1 MSEIDVLRYP
11 VGPFEPRTGLT
22 AVERGGF
29 IGEISEFPMKFRA
42 AVEDLS
48 EAKLNTPYR
57 EGGWTVRQVV
67 HHVPDSHLQGYV
79 RFKLAL
85 TEDRPLIKTYD
96 QAVWSETADARRAPI
111 EMSLDLLD
119 ALHERWV
126 AFLHSLAPE
135 DFARSYRHPE
145 LGEIDL
151 EKTLQL
157 YAWHGRHHLGHV
169 MIVAGKK

>member
-1 MSEIDVLRYP
+1 MSDIDALRYP

-22 AVERGGF
+22 AAERAGF
-29 IGEISEFPMKFRA
+29 IREISEFPKRFRA

-48 EAKLNTPYR
+48 DTQLNTPYR

-126 AFLHSLAPE
+126 AFLHSLSE
-135 DFARSYRHPE
+135 EEFARTYRHPE
-145 LGEIDL
+145 LGEVDL